1 VNNTAKLRA
10 PCINTLIFFI
20 ILMNMAATIAYSAES
35 LADKG
40 IQIGDVHIFPVL
52 DIHNQ
57 YDSNITRSENNTIS
71 STQTLLSPSVN
82 ILTGEPEHY
91 FSLQYRMEYDK
102 FWSSSIDTYTDHFI
116 DAIMHREFSNR
127 GRLDIGLNYS
137 RGHDQRGSTF
147 TGIPTGF
154 IEPNRWHQAAVI
166 SKLEY
171 GSNGARIKLAAMAS
185 YAIKRFDNNQVL
197 TASQDLNTTTLGGT
211 LFFRIQSRLYA
222 LLDATYGI
230 QDYQQTA
237 SPLSSREIT
246 LSSGLAWEVTART
259 SGSIKVGWQQR
270 KLNISGQKSNALSW
284 GASIDWKP
292 LSYSTWTLST
302 SYANTETLGAV
313 GTFVQRLDNELSW
326 NHAWNQTLSHAI
338 NIAIGQDKYRGT
350 ARTDRLYDT
359 GLSLIYTLNS
369 WLDISSDYAYSKRS
383 STIRLLSYK
392 QHVFSVAFHI
402 AP

>member
-1 VNNTAKLRA
+1 
-10 PCINTLIFFI
+10 
-20 ILMNMAATIAYSAES
+20 MAATIAYSAES
-35 LADKG
+35 LADRG
-40 IQIGDVHIFPVL
+40 IQVGDIHIFPVL
-52 DIHNQ
+52 DINNR

-71 STQTLLSPSVN
+71 SAQTLLSPSVN

-116 DAIMHREFSNR
+116 DAIMHHEFSNR
-127 GRLDIGLNYS
+127 GRLDLGLNYS

-154 IEPNRWHQAAVI
+154 IEPNRWHQAAVTG
-166 SKLEY
+166 KLEY
-171 GSNGARIKLAAMAS
+171 GSHDARIKLAAKAS
-185 YAIKRFDNNQVL
+185 YAIKRFENNRAL
-197 TASQDLNTTTLGGT
+197 TASQDLNTTTVGGT

-230 QDYQQTA
+230 QDYQQIA

-246 LSSGLAWEVTART
+246 LSSGLAWELTART

-270 KLNISGQKSNALSW
+270 ELNISGQKNNALSW
-284 GASIDWKP
+284 QASIDWKP
-292 LSYSTWTLST
+292 LSYSTWTLNTDYS
-302 SYANTETLGAV
+302 NTETLGAV
-313 GTFVQRLDNELSW
+313 GTFVQHLDNKLSW
-326 NHAWNQTLSHAI
+326 NHAWSQAFSHTI

-350 ARTDRLYDT
+350 AREDRLYDA
-359 GLSLIYTLNS
+359 GLSLIYAMNP
-369 WLDISSDYAYSKRS
+369 WFDISTGYAYSKRS
-383 STIRLLSYK
+383 SNIQLLSYK
-392 QHVFSVAFHI
+392 QHLFSLAFHI